1 MRRVEVLVTSLI
13 RRATAGHAVFVGTTG
28 ENEWPAGCPYASRTI
43 CSKPNY
49 FVQQSNL
56 ERIRDFVNVLLVS
69 IGVPQVA
76 PVAPNPALQGYSWP
90 AFVDVCIGTDG
101 QAQGRVGP
109 RPGEAE
115 GRRPGIQGNT
125 TSLYASPFEMHNCRR
140 PTRREKALRNGRSR
154 APALRAI
161 VRLVGR
167 ARAGGALHPQPATRP
182 TRAAAPPRR
191 VGELHSR
198 PRERP
203 LLRCLSQWTTQSRL
217 SPSKRPPCPALSWQS
232 ADPCGPTT
240 PVTS

>member
-1 MRRVEVLVTSLI
+1 LTAAAATTFAAASPAFATAGAATLAAALALALRYLNEAGGLLRRSGLCEQPHHGLAIESGEKSVVRRVEVLVTSLI

-28 ENEWPAGCPYASRTI
+28 KNEWPAGCPYASRTI

-125 TSLYASPFEMHNCRR
+125 TSLYASPFDTQVGRDGR
-140 PTRREKALRNGRSR
+140 DRSR
-154 APALRAI
+154 R
-161 VRLVGR
+161 
-167 ARAGGALHPQPATRP
+167 
-182 TRAAAPPRR
+182 
-191 VGELHSR
+191 
-198 PRERP
+198 
-203 LLRCLSQWTTQSRL
+203 
-217 SPSKRPPCPALSWQS
+217 
-232 ADPCGPTT
+232 
-240 PVTS
+240 